1 MSSTMRTATICKDKS
16 GKVYQK
22 ANGDILLWAQP
33 VNTGEDAKI
42 QVRVAHPLASNRFGF
57 FGLPREGDEVLLA
70 FPENSA
76 PVVIGSLFNS
86 NNKYPYYFDGDDSIE
101 NLNNTY
107 GMRVGVKK
115 TPPDNDATTE
125 GDNDITTQADKDKY
139 DGPIVNEKSFINKTE
154 QVKNENFI
162 SDACKLS
169 YAEERAHNDYHEI
182 SFHTND
188 QKTEHGKW
196 TGTWAGAAYGE
207 GISET
212 LGEYNGALNIRRQVT
227 PGVRDVLDSVK
238 EDHFEGIRVRS
249 RNNILQESSNNTMI
263 QAGQYITI
271 EADKGIALKVGNTQI
286 KISSTGIKIMRPQ
299 DIKPYYARKGTTY
312 KDAPSEPLG
321 LPGMSTL
328 INIEG
333 VMIEA
338 HAFRINTT
346 ATWHSSMSTN
356 FWGILAASHECL
368 LHKSSINAPVANVEA
383 RSTLAQRFDAIFDS
397 PLKSD
402 WNQKKTSFAKK
413 AASIAVD
420 VVELMSQLDG
430 LVMGIFGIIAGTIA
444 EHSHP
449 VTFSQGEDDDILYQD
464 DSGFANV
471 YDYFFAVI
479 LVWEM
484 YLTTILEL
492 VKSGMLVEILV
503 SPEGSTQVLNVRGK
517 YGDYPEIISSFRK
530 RTECTR
536 LLGGINAII
545 NATNFDATGRKVF
558 DGLELKETNLLIS
571 ETRTHLGETSHMYT
585 KKSVEAV
592 ETAIVAAKKTIT
604 AADAE
609 REELNKKVKSG
620 QITIEAA
627 KHELKA
633 LLLKRET
640 ELVEHK
646 DAIIKASSRL
656 QNHQAAMSIK
666 T

>member
-42 QVRVAHPLASNRFGF
+42 QVRVAHPLASDKFGF
-57 FGLPREGDEVLLA
+57 FGLPRIGDEVLLA
-70 FPENSA
+70 YPENSGT
-76 PVVIGSLFNS
+76 PIIIGSLFNS
-86 NNKYPYYFDGDDSIE
+86 KNKYPYYFEDEESID

-115 TPPDNDATTE
+115 TPPDTDT
-125 GDNDITTQADKDKY
+125 TTQADKDKY

-154 QVKNENFI
+154 QVKNKNFI

-169 YAEERAHNDYHEI
+169 YAEEREHNDYHEI
-182 SFHTND
+182 SFHTID
-188 QKTEHGKW
+188 QKQGNKKW
-196 TGTWAGAAYGE
+196 TGNWAGASAE
-207 GISET
+207 ETSEA
-212 LGEYNGALNIRRQVT
+212 LGEYNGVLNIRRQVT
-227 PGVRDVLDSVK
+227 PGVPDILNSIKKRK
-238 EDHFEGIRVRS
+238 FEGIRMRS
-249 RNNILQESSNNTMI
+249 RNNILQESSNNTII

-299 DIKPYYARKGTTY
+299 DIKPYYARKGKTY
-312 KDAPSEPLG
+312 KDAPSQPLG
-321 LPGMSTL
+321 LPAMGTL

-333 VMIEA
+333 TLIEA

-368 LHKSSINAPVANVEA
+368 LHKSSITAPIANIEA
-383 RSTLAQRFDAIFDS
+383 KSALAQRFDTIFDS
-397 PLKSD
+397 PLKSN
-402 WNQKKTSFAKK
+402 WNKRKTSRAKQI
-413 AASIAVD
+413 AGAAVD
-420 VVELMSQLDG
+420 VIELMSQLDG
-430 LVMGIFGIIAGTIA
+430 LVMGIFGIIAGTIVK
-444 EHSHP
+444 HSHP
-449 VTFSQGEDDDILYQD
+449 VAFSQGEDDDILYQD
-464 DSGFANV
+464 TSNFANY
-471 YDYFFAVI
+471 YDFFFAVI

-492 VKSGMLVEILV
+492 MMSGMLVEILV

-517 YGDYPEIISSFRK
+517 YGDYPEVISSFRK

-627 KHELKA
+627 KHDLKA

-656 QNHQAAMSIK
+656 KNHQAAMSIGS
-666 T
+666 